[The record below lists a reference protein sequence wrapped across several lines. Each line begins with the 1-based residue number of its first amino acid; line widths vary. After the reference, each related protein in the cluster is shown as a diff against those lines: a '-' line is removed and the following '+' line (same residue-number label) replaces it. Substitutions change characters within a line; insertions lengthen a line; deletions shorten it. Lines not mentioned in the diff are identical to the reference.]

1 MMPMTSSSVTP
12 SSIVSLSSSTTTP
25 GKCSLPADAT
35 NTPYKDY
42 VVLVEADQE
51 FTDDDAELME
61 AIAVSLQDN
70 NGTPN
75 TIEETSTRDLIS
87 ALQQE
92 NLSAAT
98 DEPVNIT
105 IQRRNILSS
114 TLRAISR
121 KRFSFL
127 QRVTIN
133 FSGEDA
139 VDGGGPKREYF
150 RLLIT
155 AIKEMGIFDGQW
167 FSHDLTLLQD
177 NKYFIA
183 GKLVGWSILQGGPG
197 PRCLAEEG
205 YRVLCDKPC
214 PLSSAIEVVS
224 DSRLKVL
231 LDEIQNCF
239 TVQDFDAMV
248 QKHGDDISSYG
259 FSRIYLSKFSDKDD
273 VLKCLLRQYFVFG
286 VQAEIN
292 QFFDGLNHL
301 AGLGAM
307 LKKHFCLFQ
316 SLLSTKV
323 LPVDLSVF
331 KTLYKLCW
339 SPEGSNARAAEDTT
353 IYSWELFLQD
363 AEEKQVDVSI
373 QDVLVFITGADEVPP
388 LGLPKLIDI
397 YFYDYDEH
405 CKRRPWVSTCAL
417 TLHLPRGFDKP
428 EEFSEMMTECI
439 LNSPGFGKL

>member
-1 MMPMTSSSVTP
+1 M
-12 SSIVSLSSSTTTP
+12 IST
-25 GKCSLPADAT
+25 
-35 NTPYKDY
+35 
-42 VVLVEADQE
+42 
-51 FTDDDAELME
+51 
-61 AIAVSLQDN
+61 
-70 NGTPN
+70 
-75 TIEETSTRDLIS
+75 
-87 ALQQE
+87 LQQE
-92 NLSAAT
+92 NLSADT

-105 IQRRNILSS
+105 IQRRSILSS
-114 TLRAISR
+114 TSRAIGR
-121 KRFSFL
+121 KSFSFL

-150 RLLIT
+150 RLLMA

-183 GKLVGWSILQGGPG
+183 GKLVGWSIVQGGPG
-197 PRCLAEEG
+197 PRCLAEEA
-205 YRVLCDKPC
+205 YRVLCGKPC
-214 PLSSAIEVVS
+214 LLSSAIEIVS
-224 DSRLKVL
+224 DSRLKAI
-231 LDEIQNCF
+231 LDEIQNCV
-239 TVQDFDAMV
+239 TVEDFDALV

-259 FSRIYLSKFSDKDD
+259 FSRIYLSKLSDKDD
-273 VLKCLLRQYFVFG
+273 VLKCLLRQHFVFG
-286 VQAEIN
+286 VQAEID
-292 QFFDGLNHL
+292 QFFDGLNHV

-316 SLLSTKV
+316 SFLSTNV
-323 LPVDLSVF
+323 LPLDLSVF

-397 YFYDYDEH
+397 YFYNYDDQ
-405 CKRRPWVSTCAL
+405 CKRRPFVSTCAL
-417 TLHLPRGFDKP
+417 TLHLPRGFDNP
-428 EEFSEMMTECI
+428 EEFSKMMTECI
-439 LNSPGFGKL
+439 LNSPDLANSKILENLKFEHLLG